1 MVTKQGRFIRNLDAL
16 GELFELLGAFAAEAS
31 LSVEVEAELTV
42 AIEELFVN
50 AVRHS
55 VGRRGDI
62 RVRLTRVD
70 DRIEICL
77 IDEGVEPFDTTAASL
92 PDLNVP
98 IDRRQTGGMGLHIVR
113 QFADELTYSHENGN
127 GIITLRKRLR

>member
-1 MVTKQGRFIRNLDAL
+1 MVTKDVRLRRDLDAL
-16 GELFELLGAFAAEAS
+16 GGLFELLGAFTAEAS
-31 LSVEVEAELTV
+31 LSVEIEAELTV

-50 AVRHS
+50 AVCHS

-62 RVRLTRVD
+62 TVHMTRAE

-77 IDEGVEPFDTTAASL
+77 IDEDVEPFDITAASL

-98 IDRRQTGGMGLHIVR
+98 IAERRTGGMGLHIVR
-113 QFADELTYSHENGN
+113 QFADELRYSHENGN